1 MSFNF
6 NQGDRTFSCV
16 KKNGKFIISKRLP
29 ILSVATKKILYLDK
43 AK

>member
-6 NQGDRTFSCV
+6 NQGDRTFGCV

-29 ILSVATKKILYLDK
+29 ILTVAKKDFISR
-43 AK
+43 